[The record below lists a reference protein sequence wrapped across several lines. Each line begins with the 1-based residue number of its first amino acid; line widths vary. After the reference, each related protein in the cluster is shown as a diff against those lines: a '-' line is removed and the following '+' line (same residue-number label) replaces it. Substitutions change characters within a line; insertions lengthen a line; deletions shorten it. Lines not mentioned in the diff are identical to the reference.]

1 MVRGWQ
7 SGVGA
12 GPRLRPS
19 GLRPLDAGGRGGQ
32 GLTGGAPGRVGF
44 ATTPQRART
53 GSAAVV
59 LAPGALRQGRAERTP
74 FWADVAPGVGR
85 GMGRGGG
92 VARAIRDKCR
102 GKMARAGIE
111 RDKCY

>member
-7 SGVGA
+7 SDIGA
-12 GPRLRPS
+12 GPGLRPS

-32 GLTGGAPGRVGF
+32 GLTRGAPGRVGY
-44 ATTPQRART
+44 ATTPERART
-53 GSAAVV
+53 GSATVV
-59 LAPGALRQGRAERTP
+59 LASGALMQVTAGRTP
-74 FWADVAPGVGR
+74 FWADVAPLVGR

-92 VARAIRDKCR
+92 LGRAIRDKCR
-102 GKMARAGIE
+102 GKIARAGIE